1 MKRIEGKGQSRTS
14 YKGALAQQNPNAF
27 NEFAKFLDNESF
39 DYVIEIGTSYGG
51 FALFLHEQSLKHKF
65 KFSTY
70 DWSGFRNGSFA
81 NRISD
86 LKALMPLG
94 ILPFDYRDKSVFES
108 DPDKHAVKEGSVEGR
123 IQGVTPLTEIV
134 DILLN
139 NKCLLLCD
147 GGDKV
152 KEFNIFGKYLT
163 PDSYI
168 MAHDYASNKNNF
180 KEEVKDKIWNWF
192 EIQDSDVQLVMNEY
206 NIVKSKYYEQFS
218 SVAWLQC
225 IKEK

>member
-1 MKRIEGKGQSRTS
+1 M
-14 YKGALAQQNPNAF
+14 
-27 NEFAKFLDNESF
+27 
-39 DYVIEIGTSYGG
+39 
-51 FALFLHEQSLKHKF
+51 
-65 KFSTY
+65 
-70 DWSGFRNGSFA
+70 
-81 NRISD
+81 
-86 LKALMPLG
+86 
-94 ILPFDYRDKSVFES
+94 
-108 DPDKHAVKEGSVEGR
+108 KEGSVEGR

-163 PDSYI
+163 PGSYI

-206 NIVKSKYYEQFS
+206 NIIKSKYYKQFS

-225 IKEK
+225 IKK